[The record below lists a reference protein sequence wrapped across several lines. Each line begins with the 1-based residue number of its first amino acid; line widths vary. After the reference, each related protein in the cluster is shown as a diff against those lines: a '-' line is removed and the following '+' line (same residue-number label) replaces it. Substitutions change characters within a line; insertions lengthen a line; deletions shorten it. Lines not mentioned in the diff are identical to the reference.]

1 MGNLQSDVKSN
12 KAGKQGKVK
21 QLMKIRGKKGK
32 SDDVSFTCVVPED
45 AETQEEEE
53 EEHIQENNKRS
64 STMVVTDSWCKVNQE
79 QPSDVLSPGAESSSD
94 SVFVDPL
101 TPVAFSTEIN
111 QCYQSEE
118 EEENFSA
125 VLNSFKLNHYNKAKQ
140 DVITQKLSKL
150 GVCKTSQI
158 SLDAAGEENFDSGN
172 VEVVRKEETATT
184 DLVTENDDIR
194 DEVQRQ
200 KLVSLSDDVL
210 NNGKCNTYKD
220 IYYIFQAF
228 CFSIAK
234 RLRKYAYLF
243 YSIIQSTDVSSL
255 FCFNYSRTQQFGKM
269 THKHLSR
276 L

>member
-32 SDDVSFTCVVPED
+32 SDDVSFTGVVPED

-53 EEHIQENNKRS
+53 EERTLKENNKTS
-64 STMVVTDSWCKVNQE
+64 STMLVTDSWCKVNQE
-79 QPSDVLSPGAESSSD
+79 QPSDVVSPGAESSSD

-140 DVITQKLSKL
+140 DEITQKLSKL

-158 SLDAAGEENFDSGN
+158 SLDAAGEENFECGN
-172 VEVVRKEETATT
+172 VEVVRKEETATS
-184 DLVTENDDIR
+184 DLVTENFDVR

-200 KLVSLSDDVL
+200 KVVSLSDDIL
-210 NNGKCNTYKD
+210 NNGKCNTYRQLLHFATLFVSQLLNASANTL
-220 IYYIFQAF
+220 IYF
-228 CFSIAK
+228 
-234 RLRKYAYLF
+234 
-243 YSIIQSTDVSSL
+243 
-255 FCFNYSRTQQFGKM
+255 TQ
-269 THKHLSR
+269 LSNQTT
-276 L
+276 